1 MMWMFHKHCEPE
13 SPDAKFWLE
22 QAIRYTK
29 PLEPRKLDRDVH
41 DLGFLFLSTYYR
53 WYRADAASRRCA
65 KC

>member
-1 MMWMFHKHCEPE
+1 MMWMFYKHSERRIRRN
-13 SPDAKFWLE
+13 AKFWLE

-53 WYRADAASRRCA
+53 WYR
-65 KC
+65 